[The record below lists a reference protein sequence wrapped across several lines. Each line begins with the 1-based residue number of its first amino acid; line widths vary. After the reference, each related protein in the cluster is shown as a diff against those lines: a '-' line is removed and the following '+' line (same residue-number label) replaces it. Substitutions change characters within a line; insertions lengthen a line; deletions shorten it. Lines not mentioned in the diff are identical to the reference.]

1 MDTDQNLTGVTARA
15 KKYEPNYFH
24 FHVGD
29 INYNYEIE
37 LFDLLLMVEIINDNY
52 IFLGNADLNQDGTI
66 DEEDINLLIDQILQ
80 F

>member
-1 MDTDQNLTGVTARA
+1 
-15 KKYEPNYFH
+15 
-24 FHVGD
+24 
-29 INYNYEIE
+29 
-37 LFDLLLMVEIINDNY
+37 MVEIINDNY

>member
-52 IFLGNADLNQDGTI
+52 IFFGNADLNQDGTI